1 MAYPRISE
9 NSAGCTRGI
18 AVPSTRRHISCEFL
32 DLRGIGK
39 MPIRSMAYY
48 TTAGESTSTNGLKRL
63 MPRLKS
69 IIAAG
74 KIKASNLHKT
84 FLDLFL

>member
-1 MAYPRISE
+1 
-9 NSAGCTRGI
+9 
-18 AVPSTRRHISCEFL
+18 
-32 DLRGIGK
+32 
-39 MPIRSMAYY
+39 MPIRSIVHYIM
-48 TTAGESTSTNGLKRL
+48 AGESASTNGLKRL